1 MNLLNSLRKRDKCS
15 TSLAFYLF
23 SPTRLI
29 NSIKHEHS
37 CKILYCYSFSNI
49 TNKHGDV
56 FLWNP
61 CNSFSYPKGNTTSTC
76 GNVAVCMRLPF
87 ASPETMYSLGTQ
99 NTATFT
105 QDQGGVHISYAS
117 TQGGH
122 NYVANILLRCNHTLQ
137 NSFLDADTYQPYV
150 TNTSSIYN
158 LILNSKHACSY
169 SPSSS
174 GSSTIM
180 STSSSSTSS
189 SSPSSSGSSTIMST
203 SSSYT
208 PKTSSPG
215 SYQTSTAPSETS
227 ETSPVST
234 DSTRKS
240 STPVHTTTSPSGSAA
255 MPLRR
260 LNSFVLLCFTLHT
273 FNLV

>member
-1 MNLLNSLRKRDKCS
+1 MSHCLKSHVM
-15 TSLAFYLF
+15 AHF
-23 SPTRLI
+23 
-29 NSIKHEHS
+29 
-37 CKILYCYSFSNI
+37 YSFSNI

-61 CNSFSYPKGNTTSTC
+61 CNSFSYPKGKTTSTC

-99 NTATFT
+99 RTAIFT
-105 QDQGGVHISYAS
+105 QDQGGLHIIYA
-117 TQGGH
+117 TAQGGH
-122 NYVANILLRCNHTLQ
+122 SYVANIILRCNHTLQ
-137 NSFLDADTYQPYV
+137 NSFIDADTYQPYV
-150 TNTSSIYN
+150 TNTTSIYN

-189 SSPSSSGSSTIMST
+189 SSTSSSSPSSSGSSTIMST
-203 SSSYT
+203 SSSNT

-215 SYQTSTAPSETS
+215 SYQTSTPPSETS

-240 STPVHTTTSPSGSAA
+240 STPIHTTTSPSGSAA

-260 LNSFVLLCFTLHT
+260 LNSFVLLCFTLLT
-273 FNLV
+273 FNLI

>member
-1 MNLLNSLRKRDKCS
+1 MPVKLLTEHHLENLSLKGGYTGSSES
-15 TSLAFYLF
+15 TLVKMSHCWKSHVMAHF
-23 SPTRLI
+23 
-29 NSIKHEHS
+29 
-37 CKILYCYSFSNI
+37 YSFSNI

-61 CNSFSYPKGNTTSTC
+61 CNSFSYPKGKTTSTC

-99 NTATFT
+99 NTAIFT
-105 QDQGGVHISYAS
+105 QDQGGLHIIYSSA
-117 TQGGH
+117 QGGH
-122 NYVANILLRCNHTLQ
+122 SYVANIKLRCNHTLQ
-137 NSFLDADTYQPYV
+137 NSFVDADTYQPYV
-150 TNTSSIYN
+150 INISSIYN

-180 STSSSSTSS
+180 STSSST
-189 SSPSSSGSSTIMST
+189 TQ
-203 SSSYT
+203 
-208 PKTSSPG
+208 KTSSPG
-215 SYQTSTAPSETS
+215 SYQTSTPPSETS

-234 DSTRKS
+234 ESTRKS

-260 LNSFVLLCFTLHT
+260 LNSFVLLCFTLFT